1 MPKIHHE
8 EHKVLFHIT
17 ENTILKGINMSEK
30 TGFLGSLFDFS
41 FSEFVTTRVIKT
53 LFVVAIVMVGL
64 GTIGLIISGFSKSA
78 TMGVFML
85 LLSPL
90 FFLLYVLFARIWLEL
105 IIVMFRIAENTG
117 RLVEQN
123 KSE

>member
-1 MPKIHHE
+1 
-8 EHKVLFHIT
+8 
-17 ENTILKGINMSEK
+17 MSEK

>member
-1 MPKIHHE
+1 
-8 EHKVLFHIT
+8 
-17 ENTILKGINMSEK
+17 MSEK
-30 TGFLGSLFDFS
+30 TSFLGSLFDFS

>member
-1 MPKIHHE
+1 
-8 EHKVLFHIT
+8 
-17 ENTILKGINMSEK
+17 MSEK
-30 TGFLGSLFDFS
+30 PGFLGSLFDFS

>member
-1 MPKIHHE
+1 
-8 EHKVLFHIT
+8 
-17 ENTILKGINMSEK
+17 MSEK

-53 LFVVAIVMVGL
+53 LFVVAIVLVGL
-64 GTIGLIISGFSKSA
+64 GTIGLVISGFSKSA
-78 TMGVFML
+78 VAGVFML

-105 IIVMFRIAENTG
+105 IIVMFRIAENTS